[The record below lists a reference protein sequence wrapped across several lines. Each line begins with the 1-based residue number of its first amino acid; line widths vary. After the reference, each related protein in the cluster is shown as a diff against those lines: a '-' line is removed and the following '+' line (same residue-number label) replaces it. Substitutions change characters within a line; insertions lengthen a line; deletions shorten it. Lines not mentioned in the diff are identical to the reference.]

1 MSLDR
6 SLKTKG
12 KLTEKRSVLTRAER
26 VAKMQ
31 AEKKL
36 TSDKSGALGLPKT
49 LSTEG

>member
-26 VAKMQ
+26 VAKIEADDKGAQ
-31 AEKKL
+31 PKKR
-36 TSDKSGALGLPKT
+36 ALGLPKT
-49 LSTEG
+49 LSS

>member
-26 VAKMQ
+26 VAKIQ
-31 AEKKL
+31 AESKDASSKQR
-36 TSDKSGALGLPKT
+36 ALGLPKT
-49 LSTEG
+49 LSN